1 MLSLEH
7 NDLDWSG
14 RCDCLLKLNQFWV
27 LMKKGYAC
35 TVSFVRTYLHGVL
48 FMQALNCLIYLPLL
62 QCFSMFYIVVVV
74 MITAL
79 TVSVMAVVL
88 VMITTTRACVVS
100 QERDRLP
107 DELQQIGFCPAPC
120 LRL

>member
-74 MITAL
+74 VMITAW
-79 TVSVMAVVL
+79 SVMAVVL
-88 VMITTTRACVVS
+88 FVITTTTTRACVVS
-100 QERDRLP
+100 QERDRLR

-120 LRL
+120 L